1 MLRENELCRQNDDE
15 GIPSYDEEKNDKTEY
30 EEALAKAIEQSYD
43 NSSPENARPLIEEL
57 MQYRTSEDS

>member
-43 NSSPENARPLIEEL
+43 NSSPENARPLIEKL
-57 MQYRTSEDS
+57 MKYRTSESS